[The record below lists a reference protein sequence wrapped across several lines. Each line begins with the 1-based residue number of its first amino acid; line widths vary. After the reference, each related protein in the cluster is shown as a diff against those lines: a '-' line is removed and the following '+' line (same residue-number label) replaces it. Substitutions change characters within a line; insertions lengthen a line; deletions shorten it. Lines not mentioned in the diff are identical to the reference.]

1 MCHKKIKRPANLS
14 IEEGTLSAALFR
26 VKQRC
31 GKVDDFLHFLS
42 FAKEHGLW
50 IPIDSV
56 FDLGTPGR
64 SSLTHFSIDAL
75 DDFMGRSPLTQVDY
89 LTVFKPRFS
98 FTASKARR
106 HYVHVMHKITP

>member
-1 MCHKKIKRPANLS
+1 MGNFFDIDFVAFEIKRPADLS
-14 IEEGTLSAALFR
+14 IEKGTLSAALFR

-56 FDLGTPGR
+56 FDLGTPGP
-64 SSLTHFSIDAL
+64 SGKAQWAF
-75 DDFMGRSPLTQVDY
+75 SPLC
-89 LTVFKPRFS
+89 
-98 FTASKARR
+98 
-106 HYVHVMHKITP
+106 I

>member
-1 MCHKKIKRPANLS
+1 MCHKKIKRPADLS

-31 GKVDDFLHFLS
+31 GKVDDFLHFLP

-75 DDFMGRSPLTQVDY
+75 DDSITNSRESDELANAFWFLRPFSSKRQSRAPLIIFQQK
-89 LTVFKPRFS
+89 LW
-98 FTASKARR
+98 
-106 HYVHVMHKITP
+106 